1 MRNLRN
7 IYFFEHFAEIIP
19 YIQEKKSK
27 TSSIHRPNGQNSNF
41 LKLRLLY
48 RALFLTPPPT
58 PPKSSVLF
66 HEKRIKKSIFPQI
79 APLLSSSFFDFCAK
93 IQFVFTQKM
102 QKKKKVTFFLKIQP
116 KKDMYLRRDRAHLI
130 HRFLW
135 YPKMKSQRPIV
146 NPNRHEIK
154 TQQFTFAFQC

>member
-1 MRNLRN
+1 MRNLRK

-27 TSSIHRPNGQNSNF
+27 TSSISQAQWSKLKCSQIAPIISSTFFDFSLLFLVCYFTKNGSKSRFF
-41 LKLRLLY
+41 LKLRLYY
-48 RALFLTPPPT
+48 RAVFLTFV
-58 PPKSSVLF
+58 PKSSLF
-66 HEKRIKKSIFPQI
+66 LHKK
-79 APLLSSSFFDFCAK
+79 C
-93 IQFVFTQKM
+93 
-102 QKKKKVTFFLKIQP
+102 KKKKVTFFLKMQP